1 MVLGVELTPFVFVA
15 AGIGGCSG
23 IVSGSGTVGGSSDMT
38 AAGHCTLAGSPG
50 PGSCSDSCSG
60 SCFGS
65 CSDIL
70 AGDILAE
77 GSLVEGSLAEG
88 SLVEGI
94 LAGSSWIERRHN
106 FEGLVGHKPFV
117 SSLLDIIENTHNIF
131 ELVDTRPIIFL
142 GYQIP
147 LLVRIFIRVLYID
160 PKSSFCNLCL
170 DSYF

>member
-1 MVLGVELTPFVFVA
+1 MLEVVLTTFVVV
-15 AGIGGCSG
+15 AGIGSCSG

-38 AAGHCTLAGSPG
+38 ADGHCTLAGSPG
-50 PGSCSDSCSG
+50 PGSCS
-60 SCFGS
+60 GS

-77 GSLVEGSLAEG
+77 CSLAEGIPVEG

-94 LAGSSWIERRHN
+94 LAGSSWIERSHN
-106 FEGLVGHKPFV
+106 SEGLVGHNPSV
-117 SSLLDIIENTHNIF
+117 SSLLDIIENNHNIF

-147 LLVRIFIRVLYID
+147 LLVRIFIRILYID

-170 DSYF
+170 DSCF

>member
-38 AAGHCTLAGSPG
+38 ADGRCILAGSPG
-50 PGSCSDSCSG
+50 PAGSCSDSCSG
-60 SCFGS
+60 SCSGS

-70 AGDILAE
+70 A
-77 GSLVEGSLAEG
+77 EGSLAEG
-88 SLVEGI
+88 SLVEGSLVEDI
-94 LAGSSWIERRHN
+94 LAGSSWIERSHN
-106 FEGLVGHKPFV
+106 SEGLVGHKPSV
-117 SSLLDIIENTHNIF
+117 SFLLDIIENTHSIF

-142 GYQIP
+142 GYQMP

-170 DSYF
+170 DSCF